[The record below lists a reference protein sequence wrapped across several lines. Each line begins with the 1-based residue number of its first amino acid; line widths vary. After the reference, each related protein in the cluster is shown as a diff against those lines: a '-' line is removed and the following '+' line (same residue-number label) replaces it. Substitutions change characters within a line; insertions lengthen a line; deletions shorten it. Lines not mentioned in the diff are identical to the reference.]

1 MQKRYHV
8 MIIREDGK
16 QVHNRVLEWFQV
28 RRRLTVA
35 GSAAGL
41 VLASVA
47 AVVLMAGWTGSLV
60 RHNNQL
66 KEREQ
71 QLQASLG
78 QLSKTLDE
86 ARSRLSKSQEQL
98 SSMEELARQQN
109 LPLPKTPG
117 LGGPAPHP
125 VAAPALPSP
134 TLSLKD
140 AQVGDLVSG
149 IAELKARADTI
160 YRETQ
165 GVGRVLTPHLE
176 EMSHIPSLWPVK
188 GFITSGFGR
197 RMDPIEDGTDYH
209 TGVDISAPYGSPVQA
224 PAEGLVIF
232 SGWQQGYGQCLE
244 ISHGGGIV
252 TRYAHLSKIVVKP
265 GQHLKRWQKIGLV
278 GTSGRSTGAHLHYEV
293 LRNGQPSDPR
303 RYLIY

>member
-28 RRRLTVA
+28 RRHLTVA
-35 GSAAGL
+35 GSAAVL

-47 AVVLMAGWTGSLV
+47 AVVLMVAWTGTLV
-60 RHNNQL
+60 RHNHQL
-66 KEREQ
+66 KEKEQ
-71 QLQASLG
+71 KLQASLG
-78 QLSKTLDE
+78 ELAKTLDE

-109 LPLPKTPG
+109 LPMPKSPG

-125 VAAPALPSP
+125 VAVPPP
-134 TLSLKD
+134 PYKD
-140 AQVGDLVSG
+140 ARVGELVSG
-149 IAELKARADTI
+149 IAELKAQADNI
-160 YRETQ
+160 YKETQ
-165 GVGRVLTPHLE
+165 GIGSVLTPHLE

-197 RMDPIEDGTDYH
+197 RADPIEDGTDYH
-209 TGVDISAPYGSPVQA
+209 TGVDISAPYGSPVKA

-232 SGWQQGYGQCLE
+232 CGWQQGYGNCLE
-244 ISHGGGIV
+244 VSHGGGIV
-252 TRYAHLSKIVVKP
+252 TRYAHLSKILVKP

-278 GTSGRSTGAHLHYEV
+278 GTSGRSTGSHLHYEV
-293 LRNGQPSDPR
+293 IRNGQPKDPR

>member
-1 MQKRYHV
+1 MRKRYHV

-16 QVHNRVLEWFQV
+16 QVHNRVLEWLLV
-28 RRRLTVA
+28 RRHLTLV
-35 GSAAGL
+35 GSVAGL
-41 VLASVA
+41 VLASIT
-47 AVVLMAGWTGSLV
+47 AVLLMAGWTGNLA
-60 RHNNQL
+60 RHNQQL

-86 ARSRLSKSQEQL
+86 ARSRLSQSQEQL
-98 SSMEELARQQN
+98 SSIEELARQQN

-125 VAAPALPSP
+125 VAVPVVPSRN
-134 TLSLKD
+134 

-149 IAELKARADTI
+149 IAELKARADSI

-176 EMSHIPSLWPVK
+176 EMSRIPRLWPVK

-197 RMDPIEDGTDYH
+197 RTDPIEDGTDYH
-209 TGVDISAPYGSPVQA
+209 TGVDISAPYGSPVKA

-232 SGWQQGYGQCLE
+232 CGWQQGYGNCLE
-244 ISHGGGIV
+244 VSHGGGVV
-252 TRYAHLSKIVVKP
+252 TRYAHLSKILVKP
-265 GQHLKRWQKIGLV
+265 GQHLKRWQRIGIV
-278 GTSGRSTGAHLHYEV
+278 GTSGRTTGAHLHYEV
-293 LRNGQPSDPR
+293 LRNGLPKDPR
-303 RYLIY
+303 SYLIY